1 MVLDR
6 LLVEDLVGHVFII
19 NHNDLMRR
27 LCIYSFG
34 GDIWLIGP
42 EQVVAVVVIADDVEV
57 APVVPDRGLVKAS

>member
-6 LLVEDLVGHVFII
+6 LLVEDLVCHVFII

-27 LCIYSFG
+27 LSIHSFG

-42 EQVVAVVVIADDVEV
+42 EQVVAVVVIADDVEI
-57 APVVPDRGLVKAS
+57 APVVSDRGLVKAS

>member
-27 LCIYSFG
+27 LCMHSFG
-34 GDIWLIGP
+34 GDIRFIGP
-42 EQVVAVVVIADDVEV
+42 EQVVAIVIIADDVEV